1 MSELNERDGDT
12 EEKVK
17 DTINIPLTALLQWIP
32 IWLAIVGLFL
42 SAANV
47 YANVMTRIGTLETR
61 LNLYS
66 EVLGD
71 VKDDLSAIDRQS
83 LRTRQEGQDR
93 EQRGRETA
101 DDK

>member
-1 MSELNERDGDT
+1 MSEQEEDT
-12 EEKVK
+12 RHEDRESKE
-17 DTINIPLTALLQWIP
+17 TINIPLTALLQWIP

-66 EVLGD
+66 EVLT
-71 VKDDLSAIDRQS
+71 DLRGTVSSMERRE
-83 LRTRQEGQDR
+83 LRDRQEGQDR
-93 EQRGRETA
+93 EQKERNG
-101 DDK
+101 K